1 MCVIRGGAYLKL
13 CYKYLMLQSF
23 LKLLDDPKA
32 KLSKD
37 KKILTYQ
44 GEKIPVRNGI
54 PRFSPDESYSR
65 GNFEKLREEHA
76 TLQFDSVN
84 GTSDRFDTISDRTNW
99 PPSFWKGKVVLE
111 CGCGAGPDTEILR
124 NWGAKVIAVDIAGLD
139 IAKKNLKDDKK
150 IQLVQASILDL
161 PFKKK
166 SFDIVFC
173 HRVLQHTPDPHG
185 VLNHILSFVKDDGAA
200 FIHTYAR
207 TWIQMW
213 RWKYALLP
221 FTRKIEPEKLYN
233 AVKCYAPCAFKVT
246 SFLRKI
252 PGGRIINHFFI
263 PFLNYRHARQ
273 FKTLSDERVME
284 IGVHD
289 TFDALSPPYDQPM
302 SAKDLRRIADK
313 HLKKPFEIVERPMV
327 TLLRTKL

>member
-1 MCVIRGGAYLKL
+1 MILIVI
-13 CYKYLMLQSF
+13 MF
-23 LKLLDDPKA
+23 HTFIKLLDDPKA
-32 KLSKD
+32 KLSQD
-37 KKILTYQ
+37 KKTLTYK
-44 GEKIPVRNGI
+44 GREIPVKNGI
-54 PRFSPDESYSR
+54 PRFTPDESYSR

-76 TLQFDSVN
+76 TLQFDSIN
-84 GTSDRFDTISDRTNW
+84 GTQDRNDTISDRTNW
-99 PPSFWKGKVVLE
+99 PPSFWKDKIVLE

-139 IAKKNLKDDKK
+139 IAKENLNDEVN
-150 IQLVQASILDL
+150 IQLAQASILDL
-161 PFKKK
+161 PFKEK

-185 VLNHILSFVKDDGAA
+185 VLKHILKFVKDDGAV
-200 FIHTYAR
+200 FVHTYAR

-233 AVKCYAPCAFKVT
+233 HVKGYAPFAFKVT

-252 PGGRIINHFFI
+252 PGGRVITHFFI
-263 PFLNYRHARQ
+263 PFLNYRHAKQ

-302 SAKDLRRIADK
+302 SAKDLREIASK
-313 HLKKPFEIVERPMV
+313 QLKQPFEIIERPMV